1 MSLTFLLGGARS
13 GKSSLAVELAR
24 RASCPVTVIAT
35 AEPRDDEMRER
46 ILLHKRERPGDW
58 QTIEEPVDLAGPFA
72 EAPTDAAIVLDCLSL
87 WVANVLECGAD
98 DAAVEQQNAALV
110 DAARTRSAL
119 TIVVSNE
126 VGLGVVPATVL
137 GRRYRDLL
145 GRVNASWAAAA
156 DEALFVVA
164 GRALALR

>member
-24 RASCPVTVIAT
+24 AADVPVWVIAT
-35 AEPRDDEMRER
+35 AEARDDEMRER
-46 ILLHKRERPGDW
+46 ILLHKRERPPGW
-58 QTIEEPVDLAGPFA
+58 ETVEEPVELAHAFA
-72 EAPTDAAIVLDCLSL
+72 EVPADVTLVLDCLSL
-87 WVANVLECGAD
+87 WVANLLERGAD
-98 DAAVEQQNAALV
+98 DVEVERRNVVVV
-110 DAARTRSAL
+110 DTARARSGL

-126 VGLGVVPATVL
+126 VGLGVVPDTAL

-145 GRVNASWAAAA
+145 GRINATWAAAA